1 MAKREQVVEAAA
13 VEETAEETVRSIAQ
27 AQADYEQLMDEIRDY
42 CQQAKNLRER
52 AAELKR
58 SGRTDSQVGAEIRQL
73 LDQAEQFELLADQ
86 KDGHPRLEAL
96 RYIEDLQREASA
108 LRGAVQHNQAV
119 LARQRKELEEAKEE
133 AAVMVKRAEERVQET
148 EQLLAY
154 EIAKL
159 AELEGNGVE

>member
-1 MAKREQVVEAAA
+1 MAKREQVVEAAV
-13 VEETAEETVRSIAQ
+13 VEKMAEETVRSIAQ
-27 AQADYEQLMDEIRDY
+27 AQADYERLMDEIRDY
-42 CQQAKNLRER
+42 CQKAKQLREQ

-58 SGRTDSQVGAEIRQL
+58 SGRTDSQVGTDMRQL
-73 LDQAEQFELLADQ
+73 LDQAEQLEMLADQ

-96 RYIEDLQREASA
+96 RYIEELQREASA
-108 LRGAVQHNQAV
+108 LRGTVQHNQAV
-119 LARQRKELEEAKEE
+119 LARQRKELEEAREE
-133 AAVMVKRAEERVQET
+133 AIAMVQRAEERVQET